1 MNESRITRNNEAV
14 YKPEELDI
22 LRLGLDTDLYPNVD
36 WMDMLLKDGA
46 WSNRI
51 NLNMSGGGT
60 TARYFVSA
68 SYVKEDGMYN
78 TDESLKDDYNT
89 NAAYHRWNY
98 RLNTD
103 IDITKTTLLKVG
115 VAGFLSKRNSPGL
128 GDGDVWGELFGY
140 NPIKTP
146 VMYSNGYIPAIGSGN
161 KTNPW
166 VAATQTG
173 FNENWTNNIETNISL
188 EQNFDFIT
196 KGLKFVGRF
205 GYDSNNQNTIRR
217 LKWPEQWLAE
227 RARDPET
234 GELRWKKISGSQNMK
249 QESSSSGNRREFLD
263 MMLNWDRSFGA
274 HHPSATIKYTQDSYI
289 QTQNLGEDLKT
300 GINKRNQDWPDV

>member
-1 MNESRITRNNEAV
+1 M
-14 YKPEELDI
+14 
-22 LRLGLDTDLYPNVD
+22 
-36 WMDMLLKDGA
+36 
-46 WSNRI
+46 
-51 NLNMSGGGT
+51 
-60 TARYFVSA
+60 
-68 SYVKEDGMYN
+68 
-78 TDESLKDDYNT
+78 
-89 NAAYHRWNY
+89 
-98 RLNTD
+98 
-103 IDITKTTLLKVG
+103 
-115 VAGFLSKRNSPGL
+115 
-128 GDGDVWGELFGY
+128 
-140 NPIKTP
+140 
-146 VMYSNGYIPAIGSGN
+146 
-161 KTNPW
+161 
-166 VAATQTG
+166 
-173 FNENWTNNIETNISL
+173 

-300 GINKRNQDWPDV
+300 GINKRNQDLAGRVAYNWNYRYFIDFNFGYNGSENFAKGDRFGFFPAFLLHGILRKNRLSKNI